1 MIYNEIWAV
10 PVYRIE
16 EFFQK
21 ENNMT
26 SKNSVHGT
34 AYFFKNCQITLEE
47 LPANEML
54 KIPRTK
60 VVMQGDDKD
69 TKEIHEKFFLNFL
82 SAGG

>member
-1 MIYNEIWAV
+1 MAYNEIRAV

-21 ENNMT
+21 ENNMI

-47 LPANEML
+47 LPAKEIL

-60 VVMQGDDKD
+60 VVMQGDDND